1 MSESE
6 QSSLFRDSEQEEAT
20 LAHKM
25 ARKSW
30 SEIAKTNVIN
40 FDFDT
45 MIYLRTKRRYQYTL
59 TILAAICGS
68 TWIGAM
74 IWGCGLTV

>member
-6 QSSLFRDSEQEEAT
+6 RSSMYKDFEQEEAT
-20 LAHKM
+20 LAHRM

-40 FDFDT
+40 FDFENI
-45 MIYLRTKRRYQYTL
+45 IYRRTKRRY
-59 TILAAICGS
+59 
-68 TWIGAM
+68 
-74 IWGCGLTV
+74 